1 MDDIRVGIGGWEH
14 EVLDSVLYGEE
25 GLPSPEK
32 LRRYSRTF
40 DVVEVRPTFWDDSL
54 NEADAREWI
63 EAVAD
68 NPAFQFSVKLHK
80 YFTHERK
87 APALFRQRVRG
98 LLSSLEG
105 ANRLGALLAQFPFSF
120 TCTSSNR
127 FYLVRLAELF
137 EGFPLYVE
145 VRHASWD
152 QPSLRPFL
160 QEHGIHLVS
169 GDMARIKQLMPFH
182 TSVVNEEA
190 YLRLHGR
197 NEKGWLQTTL
207 DARYD
212 YLYNAREL
220 LELRRRVDTL
230 TRTSRKMTVVFNN
243 TTVGSAVPNALQLQS
258 LLRGGKP
265 IAVPPAA
272 LRAFPQ
278 LQQIADL
285 SIPEHSLF
293 ESSAFQAAI

>member
-1 MDDIRVGIGGWEH
+1 MDDVRVGIGGWDH
-14 EVLDSVLYGEE
+14 EVLDNALYGEE
-25 GLPSPEK
+25 GLPSLEK

-40 DVVEVRPTFWDDSL
+40 HVVEVRPTFWDDSL
-54 NEADAREWI
+54 NEADAREWT

-68 NPAFQFSVKLHK
+68 NPAFRFSVKLHRA
-80 YFTHERK
+80 FTHERK
-87 APALFRQRVRG
+87 APAQLRQRVRG
-98 LLSSLEG
+98 LLSTLDG
-105 ANRLGALLAQFPFSF
+105 ANRLGSLLAQFPFSF

-137 EGFPLYVE
+137 DGFPLYVE

-152 QPSLRPFL
+152 QPSLMPFL
-160 QEHGIHLVS
+160 KEHGARLVS

-197 NEKGWLQTTL
+197 NEKGWLHTAL

-220 LELRRRVDTL
+220 LELRRRIDTL
-230 TRTSRKMTVVFNN
+230 TLSSRKLTVVFNN
-243 TTVGSAVPNALQLQS
+243 TTAGRAVPNALQLQF
-258 LLRGGKP
+258 LLRGSKP
-265 IAVPPAA
+265 LAVPPPA

-285 SIPEHSLF
+285 SIPEESLF
-293 ESSAFQAAI
+293 DSSAFRAAI

>member
-1 MDDIRVGIGGWEH
+1 MDDVRIGIGGWEH
-14 EVLDSVLYGEE
+14 EVLDSVLYGGE
-25 GLPSPEK
+25 GLRSPEK

-40 DVVEVRPTFWDDSL
+40 SVVEVRPTFWDDSL
-54 NEADAREWI
+54 NDADAREWS
-63 EAVAD
+63 EAVAE
-68 NPAFQFSVKLHK
+68 NPAFRFSVKLHRD
-80 YFTHERK
+80 FTHERK
-87 APALFRQRVRG
+87 ASAQLRQRVRG
-98 LLSSLEG
+98 LISTLDRV
-105 ANRLGALLAQFPFSF
+105 NRLGALLAQFPFSF
-120 TCTSSNR
+120 TCTSANR

-152 QPSLRPFL
+152 QPFFRPFL
-160 QEHGIHLVS
+160 QEHGVRLVS
-169 GDMARIKQLMPFH
+169 GDMARIKQLMSFH

-197 NEKGWLQTTL
+197 NEKGWLQTTI

-230 TRTSRKMTVVFNN
+230 ARTSRKMTVVFNN
-243 TTVGSAVPNALQLQS
+243 TTAGRAVPNALQLQS
-258 LLRGGKP
+258 LLRGSKP
-265 IAVPPAA
+265 IAIPPAA

-285 SIPEHSLF
+285 SIPEQSLF
-293 ESSAFQAAI
+293 DSSPFRAAI

>member
-1 MDDIRVGIGGWEH
+1 MDHVRVGIGGWDH
-14 EVLDSVLYGEE
+14 EVLDSVLYGVE

-40 DVVEVRPTFWDDSL
+40 NVVEVRPTFWDDSL
-54 NEADAREWI
+54 NEADAMEWA

-68 NPAFQFSVKLHK
+68 NPAFRFSVKLHR

-87 APALFRQRVRG
+87 TPALLRQRFRG
-98 LLSSLEG
+98 ILSTLDG

-120 TCTSSNR
+120 TCTSNNR
-127 FYLVRLAELF
+127 FYLVRLGELF
-137 EGFPLYVE
+137 EGFPLYIE

-152 QPSLRPFL
+152 QPSLKPFL
-160 QEHGIHLVS
+160 QEHGVRMVS

-182 TSVVNEEA
+182 TSVVTEEA

-197 NEKGWLQTTL
+197 NEKGWLHTTL

-230 TRTSRKMTVVFNN
+230 IRTSRKMTVVFNN
-243 TTVGSAVPNALQLQS
+243 TTAGRAVPNALQLQS
-258 LLRGGKP
+258 LLRGSKP

-285 SIPEHSLF
+285 SIPEPTLF
-293 ESSAFQAAI
+293 DSSAFRAAM